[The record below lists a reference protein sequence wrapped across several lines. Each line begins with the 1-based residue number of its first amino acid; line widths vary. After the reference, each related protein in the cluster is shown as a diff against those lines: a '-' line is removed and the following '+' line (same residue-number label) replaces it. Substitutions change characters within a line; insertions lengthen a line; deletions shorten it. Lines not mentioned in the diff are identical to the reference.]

1 MTDGD
6 RPISFILPAALR
18 RKFEDW
24 KQQQGFTGNTAALIA
39 LIQQFLEGHAGVRT
53 HSEFVTREEWEQEL
67 AGLRGKCRP

>member
-6 RPISFILPAALR
+6 RPISFVLPAALR

-39 LIQQFLEGHAGVRT
+39 LIQRFFELQP
-53 HSEFVTREEWEQEL
+53 SPEFVTRAEWEREL